1 MDISSQI
8 YHQICFWKEQD
19 FNLGEGDL
27 RILISPE
34 DLRSLENELETK
46 FEVEVI
52 GLNEFHGVEI
62 LQVEEFT
69 QPMVVQ
75 IPHI

>member
-1 MDISSQI
+1 
-8 YHQICFWKEQD
+8 
-19 FNLGEGDL
+19 
-27 RILISPE
+27 
-34 DLRSLENELETK
+34 
-46 FEVEVI
+46 VI